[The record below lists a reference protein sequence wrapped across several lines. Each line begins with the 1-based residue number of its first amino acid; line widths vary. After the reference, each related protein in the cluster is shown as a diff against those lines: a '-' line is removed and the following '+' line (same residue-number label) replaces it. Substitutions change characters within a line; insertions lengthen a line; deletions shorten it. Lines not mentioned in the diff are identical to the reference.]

1 VYKKII
7 VNVMESMHSMSH
19 LLFNQVEQIA
29 DVKTCNIDNVEQ
41 KYYKVQWKC
50 TWEPATVLE
59 RFCGEIIDDYNK
71 QPKHQTEPVK
81 KTKCRDVK
89 IFTVNTEIEK
99 EDSRIT
105 PNLIIKEKFTA
116 CSTTN
121 DVLYED
127 LPVNNYNSA
136 TQHTFESVNKLA
148 LNNFTIKPD
157 PDQEVFP
164 NIDILCES
172 NPTTFNRGEE
182 SNTTSEDTNK
192 EQNKGF
198 SAYSGDLITESC
210 SKFSK
215 NISKSTTAKNNGKR
229 NQENQLLKECFKC
242 QLCSFFTSQK
252 SNIKIH
258 MRKHTSEKPF
268 KCSICSYSTSCKTDI
283 KRHMPKHTG
292 DYPFKCNLCSYSTT
306 RKHRLKRHNISK
318 HKGQDLI

>member
-1 VYKKII
+1 
-7 VNVMESMHSMSH
+7 MESMHSMSH

-59 RFCGEIIDDYNK
+59 RFCSEIINDYNK
-71 QPKHQTEPVK
+71 HPKHQTEPVK
-81 KTKCRDVK
+81 KTKSHDVK
-89 IFTVNTEIEK
+89 VFTVNTEMEK

-105 PNLIIKEKFTA
+105 PSLIIKEQFTA

-121 DVLYED
+121 DVLNEN
-127 LPVNNYNSA
+127 LPVNNYSSA
-136 TQHTFESVNKLA
+136 TQHKFESVNKLA

-192 EQNKGF
+192 EQIKGF
-198 SAYSGDLITESC
+198 LSYSADAITELCNKS
-210 SKFSK
+210 SM
-215 NISKSTTAKNNGKR
+215 NIPKSTTAKNKR
-229 NQENQLLKECFKC
+229 RKNQANQLPSKCFKCNICSYSSQYNSNLKSHILIHSAEKPFVCQLCSYSSSHKSSIKRHMLTHTGEKPFKC
-242 QLCSFFTSQK
+242 QLCSFSTSQK
-252 SNIKIH
+252 GNLKTH
-258 MRKHTSEKPF
+258 MVT
-268 KCSICSYSTSCKTDI
+268 
-283 KRHMPKHTG
+283 HM
-292 DYPFKCNLCSYSTT
+292 S
-306 RKHRLKRHNISK
+306 
-318 HKGQDLI
+318 